1 MALEMIKNN
10 LMLPWAQ
17 AAKGFQ
23 AIKSPTK
30 FQDGPFIFGWT
41 RHERVD
47 ANLNFRFSFRVH

>member
-17 AAKGFQ
+17 AAIGFQ

-30 FQDGPFIFGWT
+30 FTDGPFYGG
-41 RHERVD
+41 
-47 ANLNFRFSFRVH
+47 NLTTDGHNFF